1 MARSSAL
8 HRASV
13 LIIAGGRGT
22 RFWPA
27 SREAKPKPLFS
38 IDGKTSLLADTIARH
53 LPLVP
58 RERIFVL
65 AAAAHQAPFR
75 RAIRGLIP
83 SQNLIVEPDARGT
96 AVAIAYGAAIIK
108 RRLGDGVIA
117 SVAADHY
124 IATAEQYRRTL
135 ADAIGLAAA
144 NDSIVAI
151 GIPPTRPETGYGYQ
165 KIGAKVGPGFRIEKF
180 VEKPPLA
187 TARRMVAAGATCGT
201 PRCSWRPRGRSRG
214 NSRHIAPRSASRRKS
229 SRGHRGRN
237 SPALTAGCGTIRS
250 TA

>member
-1 MARSSAL
+1 MARTSTPQ
-8 HRASV
+8 RASV

-27 SREAKPKPLFS
+27 SREARPKPLFS

-53 LPLVP
+53 VPLIP

-83 SQNLIVEPDARGT
+83 PHNLIVEPDARGT

-108 RRLGDGVIA
+108 RRLGDGIIA
-117 SVAADHY
+117 AVAADHY
-124 IATAEQYRRTL
+124 IATAAQYRRTL

-144 NDSIVAI
+144 NESIVAV
-151 GIPPTRPETGYGYQ
+151 GITPTRPETGLRLSEDRSQGRRRIQ
-165 KIGAKVGPGFRIEKF
+165 DRKVRRETRARNCAPDGAERALL
-180 VEKPPLA
+180 VECLDVRGVDA
-187 TARRMVAAGATCGT
+187 DAGAG
-201 PRCSWRPRGRSRG
+201 
-214 NSRHIAPRSASRRKS
+214 IRRALPGA
-229 SRGHRGRN
+229 RQGGRN
-237 SPALTAGCGTIRS
+237 GSR
-250 TA
+250 